1 MFYGFVSKRAE
12 VEQRPIS
19 LPRPIRRLATHLVN
33 GVVNL
38 GHRLGVES
46 DAESQ
51 LRDMTTVLAA
61 DKYYREHDSSGPP
74 TFC

>member
-1 MFYGFVSKRAE
+1 MFYSFISKRAE

-19 LPRPIRRLATHLVN
+19 LSRPFRRFATHLVN

-46 DAESQ
+46 DAETE
-51 LRDMTTVLAA
+51 LKDMAMVLAT
-61 DKYYREHDSSGPP
+61 DKKIRESGGSGPS